1 MVSFFFIQIRNQLGL
16 SLEEDR
22 MGATIACYLAQQGAS
37 LSHKNHGGKTPLD
50 VISDS
55 KVEEVVKQ
63 FATAQ

>member
-1 MVSFFFIQIRNQLGL
+1 MSP
-16 SLEEDR
+16 EEDR